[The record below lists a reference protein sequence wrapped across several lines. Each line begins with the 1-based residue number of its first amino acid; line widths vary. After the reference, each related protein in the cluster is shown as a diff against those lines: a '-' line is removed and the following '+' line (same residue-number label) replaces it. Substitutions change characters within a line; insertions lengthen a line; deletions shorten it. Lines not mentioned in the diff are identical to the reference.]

1 MCVNMEALSHL
12 LSLYP
17 VHTAMD
23 VRCHFGA
30 PWVLEH
36 ERTEYGVAPYHM
48 IVSGSGRLEMGDQ
61 NDIPLHKGDII
72 LFPKGT
78 AHRLYAEEGQ
88 GTSATSRHAMG
99 EHVLPLL
106 YNEGNGPFTDILC
119 GQIVFSQG
127 ASNALLAALPELIHV
142 RTEGGAD
149 LAALQNLIGILR
161 TEAETVRPGA
171 RAVVSQ
177 LASAMFALL
186 MRAWMEQASSVP
198 GLFALLA
205 EPRLQA
211 ALQGI
216 FTEPARPWHLAELAE
231 ACNMSRAAF
240 ARLFQ
245 KAAGATPGLF
255 LTQTRMAKAAA
266 LLAEGRLPVG
276 QIGEQVGYQSEA
288 AFNRVFKRCFGIGPG
303 AYRRNNG
310 APATQRRSGAV

>member
-1 MCVNMEALSHL
+1 L

-17 VHTAMD
+17 VHTALD

-36 ERTEYGVAPYHM
+36 ESAEYGVAPYHM
-48 IVSGSGRLEMGDQ
+48 IVSGSGRLEVGDQ
-61 NDIPLHKGDII
+61 KAILLRAGDII

-78 AHRLYAEEGQ
+78 AHRLYADEAQ
-88 GTSATSRHAMG
+88 GTPAASRQASG

-106 YNEGNGPFTDILC
+106 YNEGSGPVTDILC
-119 GQIVFSQG
+119 GEIVFGQG

-142 RTEGGAD
+142 RTEGRAD
-149 LAALQNLIGILR
+149 FAALQNLIGMLR
-161 TEAETVRPGA
+161 AEAETVRPGA

-186 MRAWMEQASSVP
+186 MRAWMEQVSSTP

-216 FTEPARPWHLAELAE
+216 LTAPARPWQLVELAE
-231 ACNMSRAAF
+231 VCNMSRATF

-245 KAAGATPGLF
+245 KTAGATPAVF

-288 AFNRVFKRCFGIGPG
+288 AFNRVFKRFYGVGPG
-303 AYRRNNG
+303 AYRRNG
-310 APATQRRSGAV
+310 TTAA